1 MTSVVVKGGPGLR
14 QEIQVRGKRVVADE
28 PKDVGGGDEG
38 PTPYE
43 LLLGALG
50 ACTAMTLVLYARR
63 KGWEIAGVTVELEHD
78 RIHARDCADCEAED
92 GFLDRIRERITVD
105 GPLHEDQRVRLEAI
119 ARRCPVR
126 RSRSSDIHVEDEL
139 RLGAYMGPG
148 VRSG

>member
-1 MTSVVVKGGPGLR
+1 MTSVVVKGGSGLR
-14 QEIQVRGKRVVADE
+14 QEIEVRGKRVVADE

-50 ACTAMTLVLYARR
+50 SCAAMTITLYARR
-63 KGWEIAGVTVELEHD
+63 KGWPIAGVTVELEHD
-78 RIHARDCADCEAED
+78 RIHARDCADCEGQE

-105 GPLHEDQRVRLEAI
+105 GPLHEEQRVRLEEI

-126 RSRSSDIHVEDEL
+126 KSLSRDIKVEDEL
-139 RLGAYMGPG
+139 RLGAYVG
-148 VRSG
+148 S